1 MSYLISLNKL
11 YERVLDIRGYKYSLK
26 VSELVKLCNE
36 LIFISKKVESISLR
50 RYLIEISKVNTI
62 ILKIYSSNKNDK
74 EKEILLE
81 QCRYI
86 TEIYL
91 GQALILEYN
100 GGSL

>member
-1 MSYLISLNKL
+1 MSYLIRLNKL
-11 YERVLDIRGYKYSLK
+11 YKMVLDIRGYKYGLK

-36 LIFISKKVESISLR
+36 LISMSKKVESISLR

-91 GQALILEYN
+91 GQVLILEFN
-100 GGSL
+100 GGNL

>member
-11 YERVLDIRGYKYSLK
+11 YEKVSDIRGYKYSLK

-36 LIFISKKVESISLR
+36 IISIAKKVDSISLR

-62 ILKIYSSNKNDK
+62 VLKIYSSNKQDEDK
-74 EKEILLE
+74 GILLE
-81 QCRYI
+81 QCRCM

-91 GQALILEYN
+91 GQALILEQN
-100 GGSL
+100 RGNL

>member
-1 MSYLISLNKL
+1 MSYLIRLNKL
-11 YERVLDIRGYKYSLK
+11 YKMILDIRGYKYSLK

-36 LIFISKKVESISLR
+36 LISMSKKVESISLR

-91 GQALILEYN
+91 GQVLILEFN
-100 GGSL
+100 GGNL